1 VPKEYLIW
9 NDNVRV
15 YVITDYDDI
24 VEGVV
29 KVIEKLYGKVKVKKV
44 HTR

>member
-1 VPKEYLIW
+1 MPKEYLIW

-15 YVITDYDDI
+15 YVITDHDDVI
-24 VEGVV
+24 EGIMRAV
-29 KVIEKLYGKVKVKKV
+29 EKLYGEVKVKKV